1 MDGCPLRAG
10 AGKTKQEKKKKGKK
24 EAACSFLWSELG
36 TWEGRGRSIG
46 EVHGCHLRRDSGG
59 HRHSGAGKT
68 WERPTVAGVCWGH
81 TGTRR
86 SHAGAGPNLSLP
98 PLDAS
103 GWTEAPGGTQAPLGQ
118 LSTCC
123 PSHCPPRANRRSLG
137 PWPCSGPLPAPLVAI
152 LGPLEAGVRR
162 EPSIHGPSPHP
173 RRDTLLG
180 IRLRV
185 RVRGTC
191 RGHQVK
197 GGLRP
202 LLWPGSCGGA
212 WGQPTGLA
220 GLRTC
225 RTRHVHSLCIRGCR

>member
-1 MDGCPLRAG
+1 MGV
-10 AGKTKQEKKKKGKK
+10 
-24 EAACSFLWSELG
+24 S
-36 TWEGRGRSIG
+36 
-46 EVHGCHLRRDSGG
+46 SGG
-59 HRHSGAGKT
+59 TLGATGT
-68 WERPTVAGVCWGH
+68 VEQERPERGLQWLEFAGVTQGP
-81 TGTRR
+81 G
-86 SHAGAGPNLSLP
+86 GAMQGRGPNLSLP

-103 GWTEAPGGTQAPLGQ
+103 GWTEAPGGTQAPPGQ

-123 PSHCPPRANRRSLG
+123 PSHCPPRANRLSLG

-173 RRDTLLG
+173 RCDTLLA

-212 WGQPTGLA
+212 WGQPTGPA